1 MSHDKRTEAEQVEA
15 LIRTNQQL
23 QQEIETRQK
32 IVTSLQESERGYRSL
47 LDTVPVGLY
56 RSTPDGRLLEANQS
70 LVQILGY
77 PDLQTLLTDQA
88 VDRYLHREDRERWR
102 SLIEQDGLVRNWEGQ
117 LRRYDGTIIW
127 VRNSAT
133 AVRNAAGQVRYY
145 QGVIEDIT
153 DRKRAEEERERFTNQ
168 LNTAAEVST
177 ELAAILDIE
186 QLLYN
191 VVTLLQRRF
200 DFYHVHVYLL
210 NEAGDDLRMQVG
222 SGEIGRL
229 LRQRRHHIPLDHPK
243 SLVARAARA
252 RQIIAV
258 DDVRLASIFLPNPL
272 LPETHSEVAIP
283 LIVADKVLGVLDV
296 QDNVPGR
303 FSQSD
308 LDVFSTLAGQ
318 IAIAVH
324 NAYLFDEQNRAEK
337 ILQRYA
343 ARLETLRSIDRD
355 ILAARLPETI
365 AQVALDHIRRMIPCI
380 RATVVEFNYDTHRAE
395 ILAIY
400 VEGETKVETELAL
413 PAQAF
418 NLHVLEQG
426 CTHVVEDLDALP
438 QLSLLEQ
445 TIRNEGVR
453 AYMNVPLIVQDELI
467 GSLNVGA
474 DRPNIFTADHTD
486 IAEEVTISLA
496 LAIQYARLFEQARRD
511 AETKARLLHEVN
523 HRVKNNLAAIVGLLY
538 VEQHHFQAQLAGQTL
553 LTDLINRVEGLATV
567 HRLLSDSHWSP
578 ILLNELTSQ
587 ILESVL
593 QMLPSDRQVVT
604 SISPAESVYVVPKQV
619 NNLAMVINELATNTV
634 KYAVPVQPTVVVE
647 VRIVA
652 EDGQIVL
659 EYRDD
664 GPGFPLE
671 VLQGK
676 RGNVGLYL
684 INNIVRSDLHGEV
697 SLRNDGGAVVTL
709 CFADMNS
716 GD

>member
-1 MSHDKRTEAEQVEA
+1 MSDERRTKAELIEA
-15 LIRTNQQL
+15 LTQANQLL
-23 QQEIETRQK
+23 QQEIVERK
-32 IVTSLQESERGYRSL
+32 NIEHSLQESERRYRSL

-56 RSTPDGRLLEANQS
+56 RSTPDGSLLEANQS

-77 PDLQTLLTDQA
+77 PDLNTFLAGKAIDH
-88 VDRYLHREDRERWR
+88 YLHPEDRERWI
-102 SLIEQDGLVRNWEGQ
+102 SSIEQNGVVRNWELQ
-117 LRRYDGTIIW
+117 FRRYDGTIIW
-127 VRNSAT
+127 VRNSASV
-133 AVRNAAGQVRYY
+133 VRNDEGQVLYY

-153 DRKRAEEERERFTNQ
+153 VRKRAEEERDRFTNQ

-177 ELAAILDIE
+177 ELAVILDIE

-229 LRQRRHHIPLDHPK
+229 LRQQEHHIPLDHPQ
-243 SLVARAARA
+243 SLVAGAARA

-258 DDVRLASIFLPNPL
+258 GDVRSTSTFLSNPL
-272 LPETHSEVAIP
+272 LPETNSEVAIP

-296 QDNVPGR
+296 QDNVPAR

-324 NAYLFDEQNRAEK
+324 NAYLFDEQKRAEK

-343 ARLETLRSIDRD
+343 FRLETLRSIDRD
-355 ILAARLPETI
+355 VLAARLPETI
-365 AQVALDHIRRMIPCI
+365 AEVALDHIRHMIPCI
-380 RATVVEFNYDTHRAE
+380 RATVVEFDYETHRAE
-395 ILAIY
+395 ILALY
-400 VEGETKVETELAL
+400 VEGETKVERDLAL

-426 CTHVVEDLDALP
+426 CTYVVEDVDSLP
-438 QLSLLEQ
+438 QLSPLEQ
-445 TIRNEGVR
+445 TIRDEGVR
-453 AYMNVPLIVQDELI
+453 AYMNVPLFVQDELI
-467 GSLNVGA
+467 GSLNIGA
-474 DRPNIFTADHTD
+474 DRPNIFTADHMD

-496 LAIQYARLFEQARRD
+496 LAIQYARLYEQARRD

-523 HRVKNNLAAIVGLLY
+523 HRVKNNLAAIVGLFY
-538 VEQHHFQAQLAGQTL
+538 VEQNHLHAQPACQTL
-553 LTDLINRVEGLATV
+553 LVDLINRVEGLATV
-567 HRLLSDSHWSP
+567 HRLLSDSYWSS
-578 ILLNELTSQ
+578 ILLNELVSQ
-587 ILESVL
+587 ILKSGL
-593 QMLPSDRQVVT
+593 QMLPSNKLVSTYV
-604 SISPAESVYVVPKQV
+604 SPAESVYVMPKQA
-619 NNLAMVINELATNTV
+619 NNLAMVINELVTNTV
-634 KYAVPVQPTVVVE
+634 KYAVPAQPTVAVE
-647 VRIVA
+647 VDIAV
-652 EDGQIVL
+652 EDGNIVL

-664 GPGFPLE
+664 GPGFPPE
-671 VLQGK
+671 VLEAK

-684 INNIVRSDLHGEV
+684 IYNIVRSDLHGAV
-697 SLRNDGGAVVTL
+697 SLRNDNGAVVTL
-709 CFADMNS
+709 RFKDMNA